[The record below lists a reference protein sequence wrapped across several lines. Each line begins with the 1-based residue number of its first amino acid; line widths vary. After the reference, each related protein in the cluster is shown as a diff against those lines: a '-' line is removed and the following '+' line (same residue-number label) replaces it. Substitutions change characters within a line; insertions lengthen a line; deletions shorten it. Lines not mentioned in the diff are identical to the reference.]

1 MASEK
6 QLRANRENAKRSTGP
21 KSVTGKTLSRMN
33 ACKHGLTAESI
44 VIGDEDPRAF
54 DLLRAQLEADHN
66 PRPGIER
73 ELVER
78 MAVIM
83 WRIRRVPV
91 FEAAPREPVIAF
103 QNNQHVE
110 RCSDTKLHSC
120 MHSTAPPT
128 VALLTRSNA
137 REEDDSS
144 FLLDFAPNAAAQ

>member
-6 QLRANRENAKRSTGP
+6 QLRANRANAKRSTGP

-91 FEAAPREPVIAF
+91 FEAANR
-103 QNNQHVE
+103 N
-110 RCSDTKLHSC
+110 
-120 MHSTAPPT
+120 TA
-128 VALLTRSNA
+128 
-137 REEDDSS
+137 
-144 FLLDFAPNAAAQ
+144 

>member
-21 KSVTGKTLSRMN
+21 KSATGKTLSCMN

-91 FEAAPREPVIAF
+91 FEAALIEIRRNDKYASSGANRHCLSKQSRYARNTVA
-103 QNNQHVE
+103 
-110 RCSDTKLHSC
+110 DTKLHS
-120 MHSTAPPT
+120 
-128 VALLTRSNA
+128 
-137 REEDDSS
+137 
-144 FLLDFAPNAAAQ
+144 

>member
-54 DLLRAQLEADHN
+54 DLLRAQLEDDHN

-91 FEAAPREPVIAF
+91 FEAALIEICRNTEYASSEPVMPF
-103 QNNQHVE
+103 KTVE
-110 RCSDTKLHSC
+110 IRSEHCSDTKPHS
-120 MHSTAPPT
+120 
-128 VALLTRSNA
+128 
-137 REEDDSS
+137 
-144 FLLDFAPNAAAQ
+144 